1 MSAIEQIEKT
11 VLALPMNQRVAL
23 AESLL
28 DSIPP
33 IGEVWSD
40 AEELAEVERREREI
54 EAGQVQPVPE
64 AEFWKRIEAARK
76 R

>member
-33 IGEVWSD
+33 NGEVWSD
-40 AEELAEVERREREI
+40 AEELAEIERREREI
-54 EAGQVQPVPE
+54 ETGQVQPVPQ

>member
-54 EAGQVQPVPE
+54 ETGQAQPIPE
-64 AEFWKRIEAARK
+64 AEFWKRIEAVRK